1 MYFLHERCFLYEGII
16 SNLFIPNEE
25 DDEENGMRRKNVN
38 KNKSFRLKVLF
49 SFMLNS
55 QVLFKLFQNRKVIFL
70 LGFYLQRQKG
80 LSSVFQ
86 NLMIFEKLTI

>member
-1 MYFLHERCFLYEGII
+1 MKGLI

-25 DDEENGMRRKNVN
+25 DDEKNGMREEQKMRRKNVN

-55 QVLFKLFQNRKVIFL
+55 QVLLKLFQNRKVIFL